1 MREKAPA
8 APRIN
13 RLSKRFEGRFSL
25 FFSRQ
30 AAAASQPSPLSLGSF
45 SSRFSQFTHPG
56 VWRASS
62 SARLELAIRDG
73 ASSEGA
79 EEARGGAA
87 TAVAAAV
94 EINDDDDEDARG
106 AMADLDAALLAVII
120 AAAGLAMG
128 VERRIVRVG
137 TAAEKKLEKA
147 ERQEKSEKRK
157 D

>member
-1 MREKAPA
+1 MRGKAPA

-25 FFSRQ
+25 FFSKQ
-30 AAAASQPSPLSLGSF
+30 AAAASQSSPLSLGSF
-45 SSRFSQFTHPG
+45 SSRFSRFTHPG

-62 SARLELAIRDG
+62 GARLELAIRDG

-87 TAVAAAV
+87 TAVATAV
-94 EINDDDDEDARG
+94 ETNDDDEDARG
-106 AMADLDAALLAVII
+106 AMADLDAALLAVTI
-120 AAAGLAMG
+120 AAAGLATG

-147 ERQEKSEKRK
+147 ERHEKREKRK